1 MKSAMVRGKSISR
14 YVAKLSLSGGVYV
27 CMYVCFVCW
36 TRHQSVQLEIIVSK
50 ERSNYCNSVLFVYI
64 NLTQPTRA
72 AFFLRIWPTM
82 SPFVKMQFG
91 KLYQICHGHCRHYR
105 LTLNPKRLPPWI
117 QLQRERRFIAD
128 AG

>member
-1 MKSAMVRGKSISR
+1 
-14 YVAKLSLSGGVYV
+14 
-27 CMYVCFVCW
+27 MYVCFVCW

-64 NLTQPTRA
+64 NLTQRTPA

-91 KLYQICHGHCRHYR
+91 KLYQICRGRCRHYR